1 MRYLCVFCGSR
12 PGARASYRQA
22 AERLGS
28 LLGQRG
34 LGLVYGGGHVGLM
47 GAVADAAL
55 AAGAPVIGVIPGT
68 LVERELAHTG
78 LTSLEVVDSMH
89 ARKARMAELSE
100 AFLALPGGWGTCEE
114 LFEVL
119 TWNQLGLHSK
129 PCGVLEVG
137 GFFAP
142 LLRFLEHAR
151 EEGFVTPGQ
160 HARLH
165 CGDDAAQ
172 LLTQLGM

>member
-12 PGARASYRQA
+12 SGARASYQQA

-28 LLGQRG
+28 LLGERG

-47 GAVADAAL
+47 GSLADAAL
-55 AAGAPVIGVIPGT
+55 AAGAPVIGVIPGN
-68 LVERELAHTG
+68 LVERELAHAG
-78 LTSLEVVDSMH
+78 LTELEVVDSMH
-89 ARKARMAELSE
+89 ARKARMAALSE

-129 PCGVLEVG
+129 AVGLLEVD
-137 GFFAP
+137 GFFTP

-151 EEGFVTPGQ
+151 EQGFVSAAQ
-160 HARLH
+160 HERLH
-165 CGDDAAQ
+165 VGSDPRE
-172 LLTQLGM
+172 LLERLGL